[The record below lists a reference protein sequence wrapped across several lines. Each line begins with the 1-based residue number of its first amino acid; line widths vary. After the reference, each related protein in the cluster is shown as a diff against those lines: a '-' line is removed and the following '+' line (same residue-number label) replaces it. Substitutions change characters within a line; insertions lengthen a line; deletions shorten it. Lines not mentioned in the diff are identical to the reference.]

1 MSKSW
6 HQHPIKSHREADAI
20 NNLYEKDYTIR
31 ETAEQKI
38 VPLKKCIDALDV
50 HIAEHVELYQRYLQ
64 VTPRHIIPEDQA
76 NYDYLLQRCDELA
89 QLYGGKIWGFINDES
104 YTAKIRLTLPRFIEF
119 INADELLLLKE
130 MADKSE
136 WLAFRATEE
145 GTLLITLHFRYFEE
159 DESYA
164 DYLSRNIKEFI
175 ERKGL
180 SLEEVSAQTDVCL
193 ALLTAIFEE

>member
-1 MSKSW
+1 MS
-6 HQHPIKSHREADAI
+6 
-20 NNLYEKDYTIR
+20 NLYEKDYTIL

-104 YTAKIRLTLPRFIEF
+104 YTAKIRLTLPRLIEF

-159 DESYA
+159 DESYV

-193 ALLTAIFEE
+193 ALLTAVLEE

>member
-1 MSKSW
+1 M
-6 HQHPIKSHREADAI
+6 
-20 NNLYEKDYTIR
+20 
-31 ETAEQKI
+31 
-38 VPLKKCIDALDV
+38 PLKKYIDTLDS
-50 HIAEHVELYQRYLQ
+50 HIVERVEMYQRYLQ
-64 VTPRHIIPEDQA
+64 VTAKHIIPEAQA

-89 QLYGGKIWGFINDES
+89 QLYGGKIWGLVDDGND
-104 YTAKIRLTLPRFIEF
+104 TAKIRLTLPRFIEF
-119 INADELLLLKE
+119 INADEQLLLKE
-130 MADKSE
+130 MADKTE

-164 DYLSRNIKEFI
+164 DYLVRNIKEFI

-193 ALLTAIFEE
+193 ELLTAIFEE